1 MSLELIIDAV
11 RARVRTFLTQPEVV
25 DEDLLRLIAAMLLA
39 AGGVFFFRLRAVTEL
54 AACLAGGALVLLIL
68 WGGFHRLGVRALGGF
83 WPGTPRG
90 LAVAVMV
97 FCLLPPDI
105 PLLLASLLAVLAV
118 AVEAVEKKALVP
130 LALGGVTV
138 AWLLAWLW
146 QSRTGSPYIAPFD
159 FHVLDEPVTL
169 WVRFQRDIDPVRL
182 YAGQV
187 AGPLGATSFGLAA
200 IATLL
205 LSYARAIS
213 WHLVL
218 AFYLPVLVV
227 SLLGQRPLPVYLLN
241 APALVFVAL
250 VAADSRR
257 LPRSA
262 AWRLVAGLLGG
273 IITSLLLVSGTGI
286 QAFGL
291 GVAVSTGLVAVFQ
304 FFGLA
309 GSPGAVER
317 RHEAR
322 RDHEAVVDKPEPRE
336 PASRRTAAVQVL
348 ALAVFLPAG
357 LALVWRDGSLERSQR
372 AALVTMG
379 AVLYITAIA
388 ASLAWFWFLRLP

>member
-1 MSLELIIDAV
+1 M
-11 RARVRTFLTQPEVV
+11 RARVRTFLTHPEVV
-25 DEDLLRLIAAMLLA
+25 DEDLLRLIAAILLA
-39 AGGVFFFRLRAVTEL
+39 IGGIFFFRLRALPTL
-54 AACLAGGALVLLIL
+54 AACAIGGSVVLAML
-68 WGGFHRLGVRALGGF
+68 WGGFHRLGLRALGGY
-83 WPGTPRG
+83 WPGTTRG
-90 LAVAVMV
+90 LAVALLV
-97 FCLLPPDI
+97 FCLAPPGLPW
-105 PLLLASLLAVLAV
+105 LLAALLGALAV

-130 LALGGVTV
+130 LALSGVTA
-138 AWLLAWLW
+138 AWVLAWLW
-146 QSRTGSPYIAPFD
+146 QARTGSPYIAPFD

-169 WVRFQRDIDPVRL
+169 WVRFQATIEPVRA

-205 LSYARAIS
+205 LSYARAVS

-227 SLLGQRPLPVYLLN
+227 TLLGQRPFTVYLLS

-250 VAADSRR
+250 VAADARR

-262 AWRLVAGLLGG
+262 GWRLGMGLLGG
-273 IITSLLLVSGTGI
+273 AVSAALLASGSGV
-286 QAFGL
+286 QAFGI

-322 RDHEAVVDKPEPRE
+322 RDHEPVVEEPPPPMPVR
-336 PASRRTAAVQVL
+336 RRTAALQLL
-348 ALAVFLPAG
+348 ALAAFLPAG
-357 LALVWRDGSLERSQR
+357 LALVWRDRSLERSQR
-372 AALVTMG
+372 AALVSMG
-379 AVLYITAIA
+379 ALLYLGAVA
-388 ASLAWFWFLRLP
+388 ASAAWLWLLRLP